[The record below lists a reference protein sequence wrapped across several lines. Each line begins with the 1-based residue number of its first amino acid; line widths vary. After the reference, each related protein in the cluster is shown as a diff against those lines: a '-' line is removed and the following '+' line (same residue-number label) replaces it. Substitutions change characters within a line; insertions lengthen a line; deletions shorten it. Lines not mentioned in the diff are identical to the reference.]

1 MTVREGAIIMTKKT
15 GILMPIF
22 SLPSNQG
29 IGDFGRN
36 AYRFMDMICEQG
48 VNIWQ
53 ILPLNPIAYGNSP
66 YQPYSSFA
74 GEPLYISIDTLAD
87 YGLLKQSSIRNFNKF
102 SNRVD
107 YEGVRAFKEPYFKK
121 AYKTFIKEFS
131 RFSSEYQAFLEKAFW
146 LNAYCA
152 FITIKQKNHF
162 EPWYNWPIQDKEALF
177 KRNGVLRDLESEI
190 SYEMFLQ
197 FMFYK
202 QWGELRDYAKE
213 KGLEIMGD
221 IPFYVGGDSAD
232 VWANQDQFLLDQE
245 GHPTFVAG
253 VPPDYF
259 SQDGQRWGNPIYDW
273 EKMKADG
280 YRFWVDRLAWNQ
292 SQYDIIRIDHFR
304 AFDTYW
310 QIPAW
315 CPTAKEGEWVL
326 GPAYYFFDTILAKL
340 PDINLVAEDL
350 GDLRPEVITLKD
362 HYNLMGMNVLQ
373 FEMAPKL
380 LKRERGEHVIVY
392 TGTHDN
398 DTMEGAYQ
406 EIENNR
412 KIALRRFFHNCGYR
426 ERNFYE
432 LVVQYALSTN
442 AKLVIIPIQD
452 LLGLKSQARINTP
465 GTIGSPNWEWKL
477 KNLKAVSEVLP
488 KFGTWM
494 KNSGRK

>member
-1 MTVREGAIIMTKKT
+1 MSKQV

-29 IGDFGRN
+29 IGDFGKHV
-36 AYRFMDMICEQG
+36 YRFMDAIAAQG
-48 VNIWQ
+48 IKIWQ
-53 ILPLNPIAYGNSP
+53 ILPLNPVAYGNSP

-102 SNRVD
+102 SDRVD
-107 YEGVRAFKEPYFKK
+107 YEGVRTFKQPYFKK
-121 AYKTFIKEFS
+121 AYRTFQKEFS
-131 RFSSEYQAFLEKAFW
+131 RFASDYHAFVEKAFW
-146 LNAYCA
+146 LRAYSA
-152 FITIKQKNHF
+152 FITLKQKNHY
-162 EPWYNWPIQDKEALF
+162 EPWQNWPQCDKEALV
-177 KRNGVLRDLESEI
+177 KRNGVLRDLEDQI

-202 QWGELRDYAKE
+202 QWGEIREYAKH

-259 SQDGQRWGNPIYDW
+259 AQDGQRWGNPIYDW
-273 EKMKADG
+273 DKMKENG
-280 YRFWVDRLAWNQ
+280 YRFWVERLSWNQ
-292 SQYDIIRIDHFR
+292 SQYDIVRIDHFR

-310 QIPAW
+310 KIPAS
-315 CPTAKEGEWVL
+315 CPTAREGEWVL
-326 GPAYYFFDTILAKL
+326 GPAYHFFDAIFAKL
-340 PDINLVAEDL
+340 KDIRLVAEDL
-350 GDLRPEVITLKD
+350 GDLRPEVITLRD
-362 HYNLMGMNVLQ
+362 HYHLMGMNVLQ
-373 FEMAPKL
+373 FEMAPKV
-380 LKRERGEHVIVY
+380 LKRERNEHVIVY

-398 DTMEGAYQ
+398 DTLEGSYQ
-406 EIENNR
+406 DIESNR
-412 KIALRRFFHNCGYR
+412 KISLRRFFHNCGFH

-432 LVVQYALSTN
+432 LVIQYALSTN
-442 AKLVIIPIQD
+442 AELVIIPIQD

-477 KNLKAVSEVLP
+477 KNLKKVYELLP
-488 KFGTWM
+488 TFGEWIQ
-494 KNSGRK
+494 KSGRSCL